1 MLYYNKSKNTPT
13 NIDIMFQ
20 PSLQCHNY
28 ELHDF
33 STLYSYMVILKTLRS
48 NNISGTTALH
58 ENVIKLF
65 LNKKETNGI

>member
-1 MLYYNKSKNTPT
+1 MSSNWDRNLFEYLPDN
-13 NIDIMFQ
+13 D
-20 PSLQCHNY
+20 C
-28 ELHDF
+28 

-65 LNKKETNGI
+65 LNKKRLMEFK

>member
-1 MLYYNKSKNTPT
+1 MKTIYWL
-13 NIDIMFQ
+13 DAD
-20 PSLQCHNY
+20 C
-28 ELHDF
+28 
-33 STLYSYMVILKTLRS
+33 STLYSYMVILKTLHC

>member
-1 MLYYNKSKNTPT
+1 MQQLRIK
-13 NIDIMFQ
+13 
-20 PSLQCHNY
+20 Y
-28 ELHDF
+28 EKFEYLLDTDF
-33 STLYSYMVILKTLRS
+33 STLYSYMVILKTLHC